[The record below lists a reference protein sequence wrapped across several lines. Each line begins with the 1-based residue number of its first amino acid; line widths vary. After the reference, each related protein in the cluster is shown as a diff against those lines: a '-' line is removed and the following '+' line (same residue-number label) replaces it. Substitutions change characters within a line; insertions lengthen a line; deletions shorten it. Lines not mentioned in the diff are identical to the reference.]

1 MAGSMRHNARLG
13 APGCFMMHI
22 TRLPTASPPTSN
34 LEEIAPVARMLWWSL
49 IIAVPALGVSAQRL
63 PPGAFARVKATAPAP
78 CARISRL
85 HNANSSAFFPGS
97 LAFECLQ
104 SVPNKPEP
112 AQQLIQSLK
121 AFVQWQT
128 TLAWLKDPPQSYMLP
143 PVDIQGGLDNISAT
157 ATAGGFASEYDFQLA
172 IVDLITSAHDGHFA
186 YFPDVFKAFSF
197 GNELAADI
205 VSVSTNGTSLP
216 KLYRLSALQ
225 SKSGTTPAAI
235 TKINGQNATS
245 FMLDLASRFSF
256 EQDVDAQWNAQLLG
270 YTNQAGANNPWAG
283 YPVYLGP
290 NLTLT
295 YEDGTF
301 ETQQTYAA
309 LSQDVNFRNIA
320 TGEDFYNAFCNP
332 STASNAT
339 SQLSPRS
346 LRAKPKLTRRALPVT
361 GYPTPLVRESNE
373 STTMGFF
380 LDGAGFDDVAVL
392 ALKSFEDDDANTY
405 LSNFQNAV
413 ETFLSKSRAAG
424 KQRLVLDLTENG
436 GGFILAGFELFAQLF
451 PGVNA
456 FNANNMRLSDGLVN
470 ISRILASLSPQDQ
483 EASVQ
488 ASGLISD
495 LSTLD
500 LSKPQGTN
508 FSSVD
513 EFLTPVT
520 LKDDKF
526 TAYVRQ
532 VLESPGFTLTGTG
545 NRSNGPAAL
554 FKPENIVLLT
564 DGNCG
569 STCTIFSYLMIFQQ
583 DVKTVSVGGRPQ
595 AGVMQSIGGVEG
607 SEVMMFSTIS
617 GIAAQAITIPTDQAE
632 KQQLQDG
639 ELGLLAEGYAVQ
651 RLMSPDAGSINFK
664 NNFAPSDSQ
673 TPLQFTYE
681 AANCR
686 FFYTTEM
693 ITSPELVWQYAVNAT
708 WTDPNK
714 YCVEGSIVPVNTSK
728 ALDPAFATQ
737 DTGTQG
743 GNGTDGDNGDS
754 GTQGGSSGTT
764 QGTDGGNSGSGQAN
778 GTHDNKDDKKNAAER
793 VLQQGGA
800 HAAWLLAAVTV
811 VALNL

>member
-1 MAGSMRHNARLG
+1 
-13 APGCFMMHI
+13 MHLMSSI
-22 TRLPTASPPTSN
+22 
-34 LEEIAPVARMLWWSL
+34 VARMLWWSL
-49 IIAVPALGVSAQRL
+49 IAVPALGVSAQRL
-63 PPGAFARVKATAPAP
+63 PPGAFARVKAPTPTA

-85 HNANSSAFFPGS
+85 ASAGSSLGSNSSTLFPGS

-104 SVPNKPEP
+104 SVPNRPEP
-112 AQQLIQSLK
+112 AQHLIQSLK

-128 TLAWLKDPPQSYMLP
+128 TLAWLKDPPQTYMLP

-157 ATAGGFASEYDFQLA
+157 ASAGGFASEYDFQLA
-172 IVDLITSAHDGHFA
+172 IVELITAAHDGHFA
-186 YFPDVFKAFSF
+186 YFPDVFKAFIF

-205 VSVSTNGTSLP
+205 VSVSANGTSLP

-225 SKSGTTPAAI
+225 SNNGTKPAAI
-235 TKINGQNATS
+235 AKINGQNATS
-245 FMLDLASRFSF
+245 FLLDLASKYSS

-270 YTNQAGANNPWAG
+270 YTNQAGSNNPWAG
-283 YPVYLGP
+283 SPVYLGP

-309 LSQDVNFRNIA
+309 LREGVSFANIA
-320 TGEDFYNAFCNP
+320 TGDDYYDAFCNP
-332 STASNAT
+332 GTASNST
-339 SQLSPRS
+339 SLPSARS
-346 LRAKPKLTRRALPVT
+346 LQTKPKVSRRSPKGT
-361 GYPTPLVRESNE
+361 GYPTPLVRESNA

-380 LDGAGFDDVAVL
+380 LDGAGFEDAAVL
-392 ALKSFEDDDANTY
+392 ALTAFEDDDVNQY

-413 ETFLSKSRAAG
+413 ETFLDKSRSAG
-424 KQRLVLDLTENG
+424 KQRLVIDLTENG

-483 EASVQ
+483 EQSVQ

-495 LSTLD
+495 ISTLD
-500 LSKPQGTN
+500 LSKPQGGN

-513 EFLTPVT
+513 EFLTPIT

-526 TAYVRQ
+526 TAYVQQ
-532 VLESPGFTLTGTG
+532 VLETPGFTLTGTG
-545 NRSNGPAAL
+545 NRSNPPPAL

-595 AGVMQSIGGVEG
+595 AGVMQSVGGVEG
-607 SEVMMFSTIS
+607 SEVMMFAAIS
-617 GIAAQAITIPTDQAE
+617 AIAAQAITVPTDAAE
-632 KQQLQDG
+632 KQQLQNG
-639 ELGLLAEGYAVQ
+639 ELGLLAEGYAVK
-651 RLMSPDAGSINFK
+651 RLLSPDLGSINFK

-728 ALDPAFATQ
+728 ALDPAFATK

-743 GNGTDGDNGDS
+743 GS
-754 GTQGGSSGTT
+754 GT
-764 QGTDGGNSGSGQAN
+764 QGTDGGSNGGSSGSGQAN
-778 GTHDNKDDKKNAAER
+778 GTDNQKDDDKKNAAVR
-793 VLQQGGA
+793 VLYQGGA
-800 HAAWLLAAVTV
+800 QAAWLLMVVSV
-811 VALNL
+811 VALYL